1 VIWNFMY
8 EFDPRIGSLNAA
20 MGLLAVEPQSW
31 VTEWPRNTFMLII
44 VGIWMWVGFAMVIL
58 SAGLKGIS
66 SELLEAARM
75 DGANEFQVFFR
86 IILPL
91 LSPTIAVVGTTI
103 VIIALKTFDIVYV
116 MTGGNFGTDV
126 IGTLF
131 YQERFVNRDAGAA
144 AAVAV
149 ILLLT
154 IVPVMLINIRRFQ
167 AQEAAR

>member
-1 VIWNFMY
+1 
-8 EFDPRIGSLNAA
+8 
-20 MGLLAVEPQSW
+20 
-31 VTEWPRNTFMLII
+31 
-44 VGIWMWVGFAMVIL
+44 
-58 SAGLKGIS
+58 
-66 SELLEAARM
+66 M

-91 LSPTIAVVGTTI
+91 LSPTLAVVGTTI

-154 IVPVMLINIRRFQ
+154 IIPVMLINIRRFQ